1 MSSTTSGG
9 TFYMKAIFSI
19 WLSSFNARV
28 TTFHLQAVLVQ
39 GNPRWCWLHTCWSG
53 GLLSFLKSSFE
64 ALASGTE
71 PSAPNY
77 TNLHAKIVVPAS
89 LQMTI
94 IERLKT
100 IFHAGEQLH
109 AWDVVQL
116 CQNRWCIQHWVSIT
130 GHWAKYDQI
139 QDSTQTQ
146 KQNGILCWWW
156 QDTVP
161 KVVHHIF
168 SYWIYYTKHW
178 MRVARIWKKI
188 VDPESQIYL
197 SKTKY
202 WKKRRCRRVT
212 WENIVRPPDP
222 SWFSCDVVSCGTRF
236 TQRRKPSYN
245 ISSTIVYS

>member
-116 CQNRWCIQHWVSIT
+116 CQNRWCIQHWVFST

-139 QDSTQTQ
+139 QDF
-146 KQNGILCWWW
+146 
-156 QDTVP
+156 V
-161 KVVHHIF
+161 KVHISPF
-168 SYWIYYTKHW
+168 GLGRNCHW
-178 MRVARIWKKI
+178 LVNDNFLW
-188 VDPESQIYL
+188 
-197 SKTKY
+197 
-202 WKKRRCRRVT
+202 
-212 WENIVRPPDP
+212 
-222 SWFSCDVVSCGTRF
+222 
-236 TQRRKPSYN
+236 
-245 ISSTIVYS
+245 